1 LQWKDGIYLILI
13 ASKELSYP
21 VDTIARDNSSLP
33 ANVLDPNCPSRVI
46 FQRIGDKWASLVV
59 QVLEGGPV
67 RFSDLRKMVSVVTP
81 KVLTQT
87 LRSLERDGLVTRTI
101 HAQVPPRVDYELT
114 ELGHSLLEPLAQL
127 RKWAEGNV
135 PAILAARDA
144 YDEAQDEALLSQ

>member
-1 LQWKDGIYLILI
+1 M
-13 ASKELSYP
+13 
-21 VDTIARDNSSLP
+21 DTNPSDTTGLP
-33 ANVLDPNCPSRVI
+33 ANVLDPDCPSRVI

-59 QVLEGGPV
+59 QVLADRPV
-67 RFSDLRKMVSVVTP
+67 RFSELRKMVSVVTP

-87 LRSLERDGLVTRTI
+87 LRSLERDGLVTRTV

-114 ELGHSLLEPLAQL
+114 DLGRSLLEPLAQL

-144 YDEAQDEALLSQ
+144 YDDAQDEALLG